1 MGIAY
6 TESLFLA
13 LTVMTLYY
21 LRKKEWLTA
30 GLCGCLASLTKNQGI
45 LLLIPAGIEYLLSCN
60 PLVAFRQSHHPGN
73 IKKWLIQGMSILLI
87 PLGMFIY
94 LLINKVVLG
103 DWFRFMEYQAKV
115 FHNQFGFFANTIY
128 YITECSLNL
137 QDQFRFTYSIPA
149 LVSFLIVIIMLFYSF
164 KRIRLSYIAYAL
176 AYLVVSFSPSWLL
189 SGSRY
194 ISALAPLF
202 LMFAEFATDR
212 SKDNI
217 LTLSFTCLLG
227 AFTLAFLTGR
237 VL

>member
-1 MGIAY
+1 
-6 TESLFLA
+6 
-13 LTVMTLYY
+13 
-21 LRKKEWLTA
+21 
-30 GLCGCLASLTKNQGI
+30 
-45 LLLIPAGIEYLLSCN
+45 
-60 PLVAFRQSHHPGN
+60 
-73 IKKWLIQGMSILLI
+73 MSILLI

-237 VL
+237 VLWLRGNLRYKLGRNVLNVNYGTEPSKDTAICYFRSGPAFNQIAVFHYVLEVYVF